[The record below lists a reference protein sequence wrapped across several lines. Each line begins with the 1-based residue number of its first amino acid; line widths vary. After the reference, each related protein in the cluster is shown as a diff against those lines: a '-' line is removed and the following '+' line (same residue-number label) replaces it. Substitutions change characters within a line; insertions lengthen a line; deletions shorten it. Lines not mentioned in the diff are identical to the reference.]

1 MGYYFIG
8 GLARR
13 SLGSSSEQQ
22 SPWQIASMLQQKKGF
37 AASIASS
44 AGVESVGGGMA
55 QHNFIYTSGSHT
67 KGCADANEEQ
77 LLGLQLAAQDGAGRR
92 KP

>member
-44 AGVESVGGGMA
+44 AGVESVGELR
-55 QHNFIYTSGSHT
+55 
-67 KGCADANEEQ
+67 ANQ
-77 LLGLQLAAQDGAGRR
+77 SSR
-92 KP
+92 